1 MLQKSLY
8 LILVTVLTTI
18 LASPAPAFPGQ
29 NKPNEKTSPSGVSGA
44 SAASGARAE
53 FLDEIAYYEQRY
65 TRLAE
70 TVPAE
75 KYSWRPGEGVRSIG
89 EVYAHI
95 VAANY
100 GVARALGT
108 EPPTGLDFK
117 AIQAVTEKA
126 KITQLLKDSFA
137 HFRRAILAISDSD
150 MDKSQKMFGRQTTVR
165 GAFILITGHF
175 GEHLGQSI
183 AYARVNG
190 ITPPWT
196 EEAQQQ
202 QQRPADKPKP

>member
-1 MLQKSLY
+1 MLRKSLY
-8 LILVTVLTTI
+8 LIVTAVLTLTFG
-18 LASPAPAFPGQ
+18 ASSRGQDKSGDKAAATQAPA
-29 NKPNEKTSPSGVSGA
+29 
-44 SAASGARAE
+44 AAPAARARAE
-53 FLDEIAYYEQRY
+53 FLDGLAYYEQRY

-70 TVPAE
+70 AIPAE

-95 VAANY
+95 TAANY
-100 GVARALGT
+100 GVAHAFGMQA
-108 EPPTGLDFK
+108 PAGLDFK
-117 AIQAVTEKA
+117 AIQAAAADKA

-137 HFRRAILAISDSD
+137 HLRQAILPISDAD
-150 MDKSQKMFGRQTTVR
+150 MDKPQKMFGRQTTVR
-165 GAFILITGHF
+165 GAFMMIIGHF

-183 AYARVNG
+183 AYARMNG

-202 QQRPADKPKP
+202 QKAAEKPKP

>member
-1 MLQKSLY
+1 MPRKFPY
-8 LILVTVLTTI
+8 LILAAVFTI
-18 LASPAPAFPGQ
+18 VFSASVDGQEKPVEKVPAAASSPAP
-29 NKPNEKTSPSGVSGA
+29 T
-44 SAASGARAE
+44 SGARAE

-65 TRLAE
+65 TRLADA
-70 TVPAE
+70 VPAE

-100 GVARALGT
+100 GIARALGT
-108 EPPTGLDFK
+108 QPPPGLDFK
-117 AIQAVTEKA
+117 SIQAASTEKA
-126 KITQLLKDSFA
+126 KIKPLVKDSFA
-137 HFRRAILAISDSD
+137 HFRRAILAISDAD
-150 MDKSQKMFGRQTTVR
+150 MDKPQKMFGRETTVR
-165 GAFILITGHF
+165 GAFIMITGHF

-183 AYARVNG
+183 AYARLNG

-202 QQRPADKPKP
+202 QQNPADKPKP

>member
-1 MLQKSLY
+1 MFRKSLY
-8 LILVTVLTTI
+8 LIVVAAFT
-18 LASPAPAFPGQ
+18 LALGALIGGQDRSGSQAPAPQVP
-29 NKPNEKTSPSGVSGA
+29 
-44 SAASGARAE
+44 SAAPAAGARAE
-53 FLDEIAYYEQRY
+53 FLEGLAYYEQRF

-70 TVPAE
+70 AIPAE

-95 VAANY
+95 AAANY
-100 GVARALGT
+100 GVAHAFGMQA
-108 EPPTGLDFK
+108 PSGLDFT
-117 AIQAVTEKA
+117 AIQAAAADKA

-137 HFRRAILAISDSD
+137 HLRQAILPINDGD
-150 MDKSQKMFGRQTTVR
+150 MDKPQKMFGRQSTVR
-165 GAFILITGHF
+165 GAFMLIIGHS

-196 EEAQQQ
+196 EEGHQQEQ
-202 QQRPADKPKP
+202 KSAEKPKP

>member
-1 MLQKSLY
+1 MPRKILY
-8 LILVTVLTTI
+8 LIVATVFTAMLAIAIRGQDKPAGSTATT
-18 LASPAPAFPGQ
+18 AVP
-29 NKPNEKTSPSGVSGA
+29 PS
-44 SAASGARAE
+44 SGARAE
-53 FLDEIAYYEQRY
+53 FLEGLAYYEQRF

-70 TVPAE
+70 AIPAE
-75 KYSWRPGEGVRSIG
+75 KYAWRPGEGVRSIG

-95 VAANY
+95 TAANY
-100 GVARALGT
+100 GVAHALGMQA
-108 EPPTGLDFK
+108 PAGLDFK
-117 AIQAVTEKA
+117 AIQAAAADKA

-137 HFRRAILAISDSD
+137 HLRQAILPINDGD
-150 MDKSQKMFGRQTTVR
+150 MDKPQKMFGRQTAVR
-165 GAFILITGHF
+165 GAFMIIIGHF

-202 QQRPADKPKP
+202 QQKSAEKPKP

>member
-1 MLQKSLY
+1 MPGKSLY
-8 LILVTVLTTI
+8 LIVMVALTLT
-18 LASPAPAFPGQ
+18 F
-29 NKPNEKTSPSGVSGA
+29 GA
-44 SAASGARAE
+44 SIWSQDRAGDKPGSAQAPGAASATGARAE
-53 FLDEIAYYEQRY
+53 FLEGLASYEQRF

-70 TVPAE
+70 AIPAG

-95 VAANY
+95 TAANY
-100 GVARALGT
+100 GVARAFGMQH
-108 EPPTGLDFK
+108 PTGLDFK
-117 AIQAVTEKA
+117 AIQAAAADKA
-126 KITQLLKDSFA
+126 KIAQLLKDSFA
-137 HFRRAILAISDSD
+137 HLRQAILAMNDGD
-150 MDKSQKMFGRQTTVR
+150 MDKPQKMFGRQTTVR
-165 GAFILITGHF
+165 GAFIMIIGHF

-202 QQRPADKPKP
+202 QQKLADKPKP

>member
-1 MLQKSLY
+1 MLKKSLY
-8 LILVTVLTTI
+8 LIVTAVFMLI
-18 LASPAPAFPGQ
+18 FSASIWGQDTSGSKVPASQLPSTAPA
-29 NKPNEKTSPSGVSGA
+29 V
-44 SAASGARAE
+44 GARAE
-53 FLDEIAYYEQRY
+53 FLERLAHYEQRF

-70 TVPAE
+70 AIPAE

-95 VAANY
+95 TAANY
-100 GVARALGT
+100 GVAHAFGMQA
-108 EPPTGLDFK
+108 PSGLDFK
-117 AIQAVTEKA
+117 AIQAAAADKA

-137 HFRRAILAISDSD
+137 HLRQAILPISDAD
-150 MDKSQKMFGRQTTVR
+150 MDKPQKMFGRQTTVR
-165 GAFILITGHF
+165 GAFMMIIGHF

-202 QQRPADKPKP
+202 QKAAEKPKP